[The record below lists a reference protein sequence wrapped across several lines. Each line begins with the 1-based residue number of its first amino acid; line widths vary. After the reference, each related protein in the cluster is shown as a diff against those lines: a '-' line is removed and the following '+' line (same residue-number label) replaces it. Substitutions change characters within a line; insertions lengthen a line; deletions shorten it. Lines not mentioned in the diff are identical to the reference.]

1 MRQAP
6 FGVLHSLSIRL
17 TTHKRLDAR
26 VHLGPQIADCMCNC
40 ACRLVRDPPLWSTRP
55 VRSSKEECTAA
66 LPAVWRTP

>member
-26 VHLGPQIADCMCNC
+26 VHLGPQIADCMCMQ
-40 ACRLVRDPPLWSTRP
+40 AGKGPPSVVHASGP
-55 VRSSKEECTAA
+55 V
-66 LPAVWRTP
+66 L